1 MKTKRGIVAVG
12 WVGVGFL
19 VLSLVSA
26 PAYGQWRG
34 RGHGMRGTFGLLSP
48 RLAKAIELTEEQHKQ
63 IQAIR
68 DAHKESLQT
77 LRSQMRE
84 VRAEIAN
91 KLYGPGV
98 VKEEDLASQ
107 IKQLAEL
114 REKRRQ
120 EGLKVAL
127 EVRGVLTEEQLAKAR
142 DLRQRMGELRSEMRS
157 LYEGTQ

>member
-127 EVRGVLTEEQLAKAR
+127 EVRGVLTEEQLAKAAK
-142 DLRQRMGELRSEMRS
+142 LRMRVRALRGEIRGIYL
-157 LYEGTQ
+157 GNQ